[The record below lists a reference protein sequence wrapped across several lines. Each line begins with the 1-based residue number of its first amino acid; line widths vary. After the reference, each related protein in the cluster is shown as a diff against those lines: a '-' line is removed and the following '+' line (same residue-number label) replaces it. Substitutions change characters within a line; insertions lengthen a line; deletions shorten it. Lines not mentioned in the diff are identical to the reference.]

1 MFTDAGAGDG
11 DAPVDE
17 DVDEVT
23 VDPVAVNDAALADIA
38 KQQRM
43 NTEARR

>member
-1 MFTDAGAGDG
+1 VFTDAGAGDG

-17 DVDEVT
+17 GDDEVT